1 MNPCELEQKV
11 GKDLFPSV
19 SCPRDPHFLEVLD
32 QFPSC
37 GMGLRRGCFE
47 ALLSGKILRGPR
59 GHDQSLSILGT
70 NMPATFGH
78 LAGGYDAQYYGYLWS
93 EVYSADMFHTRFK
106 QEGVLSGKVR
116 GRPGPLYPEGSCPPR
131 PQTLGVLPPW
141 GCRGPLGAREGCATL
156 LQPRAL
162 LAGRHGLQKLHPE
175 AGRLRGRQC
184 HVEALPGS

>member
-1 MNPCELEQKV
+1 MLWVNPCELEQKV
-11 GKDLFPSV
+11 GKDLFFSV
-19 SCPRDPHFLEVLD
+19 SCARDPHFLEVLD

-37 GMGLRRGCFE
+37 GLGLGRGCFK

-59 GHDQSLSILGT
+59 GHDQSLFASILGT

-116 GRPGPLYPEGSCPPR
+116 GQLGPLGPEGCCPPR
-131 PQTLGVLPPW
+131 PQT
-141 GCRGPLGAREGCATL
+141 GCRSSLVML
-156 LQPRAL
+156 RAP
-162 LAGRHGLQKLHPE
+162 Q
-175 AGRLRGRQC
+175 
-184 HVEALPGS
+184 S